1 MTLTNQSN
9 FGNPLQQNIGT
20 IGYLAVFTWSVLA
33 VMLAPARYVL
43 WVAMACFLVAAI
55 FYPRSFRSIMRLRWL
70 IMIIILALPPV
81 FVVGEIDRNLGGIPY
96 SSTGLTS
103 SIQIAI
109 RILVVLIA
117 INGLTSSVDITSVAG
132 LLERIGLHGIG
143 FSVGV
148 ALNLLPYLQQSAL
161 NAWHSL
167 WMRGGLRKERLRA
180 LRLMAVT
187 IMASALNRAEEI
199 ALAAEA
205 RAFSPERARGLP
217 VKNGKYDRAILLLSL
232 LGLLPLILLP
242 R

>member
-1 MTLTNQSN
+1 MTLPGRLTTSN
-9 FGNPLQQNIGT
+9 LNSQKVGIT
-20 IGYLAVFTWSVLA
+20 GYLAVFAWSVLA
-33 VMLAPARYVL
+33 VMLTPARYIH
-43 WVAMACFLVAAI
+43 WVAIVCFLIAAV
-55 FYPRSFRSIMRLRWL
+55 FYPRAFRSMMRLRWL
-70 IMIIILALPPV
+70 VMIIILALPPV
-81 FVVGEIDRNLGGIPY
+81 FVVGELDRNLGGVPY
-96 SSTGLTS
+96 SSTGLIS

-117 INGLTSSVDITSVAG
+117 VNGLTSSVDITSVAG
-132 LLERIGLHGIG
+132 LLERAGVHGIG

-148 ALNLLPYLQQSAL
+148 ALNLLPSLQQSAL
-161 NAWHSL
+161 NAWRSL

-205 RAFSPERARGLP
+205 RAFSPEKARGLP
-217 VKNGKYDRAILLLSL
+217 VKNGKYDKAILILSFLSL
-232 LGLLPLILLP
+232 FSLIWLP